1 MSDTLWSNP
10 LLESHVLPPFDRIQ
24 PQFAEPAIVELV
36 TKCRE
41 QLRSSM
47 ENAGEHPVWE
57 ETLAPLEE
65 VQDKLGKAFNPVS
78 HLNSVLSGDWRA
90 PYEACLA
97 KVTEYWTE
105 VGQDPALY
113 AVYRSLAKAPEFAS
127 WPQARQQAV
136 RHGLRDMHLG
146 GVSLQG
152 AARERFATISKRL
165 AELKSTFANNVLD
178 ATNAWTLNIEDE
190 SELAG
195 IPQTALDSAKAL
207 AESKG
212 KKGWLL
218 TLDGP
223 CFLAV
228 MTHADNRDLRH
239 QMSTAYITRASDVGP
254 NGGEFDNTN
263 VMAEILALRAEQAHL
278 LGMKNYAERSLASKM
293 ARDPEEVENFLWDLA
308 KRARPAAVREFAELQ
323 AFAAEQLDIE
333 QLRPWDT
340 AWAAE
345 KLKQSRYAV
354 SQEELRPYF
363 PYPKVLQGLFAV
375 AEKLF
380 GVTAEE
386 DPTIATYH
394 PDVHF
399 YWLKRGEEPIAGFY
413 LDPYAR
419 ENKRGGAWMDDA
431 RVRRQ
436 CVAGLQLPVAY
447 LVCNFSS
454 PTAAGASSLTAAD
467 ARSSSKGTP
476 ALLTHYEVTTLFHEF
491 GHGLHHMLTQ
501 VDVAAVSGINGVAWD
516 AVELP
521 SQFLENWCWEPE
533 ALAMISGHYQSG
545 EPLPQALLDKMLA
558 AKNFQS
564 AMFTTRQLEFA
575 LFDFLLHSRPEG
587 ANGLEIQRL
596 INEVREKVSVVPV
609 SPENRFQHSFSH
621 IFAGGYAAGYYS
633 YKWAEVLSADA
644 FSLFEEKGIFDSETG
659 RKFLATVLEQGG
671 SRDAQELF
679 AEFRGRAPKIDA
691 LLRHSGIE

>member
-1 MSDTLWSNP
+1 MSDTPSSNP
-10 LLESHVLPPFDRIQ
+10 LLAAPVLPPFDTVK
-24 PQFAEPAIVELV
+24 PEHAEPAISALIE
-36 TKCRE
+36 KCRE
-41 QLRSSM
+41 QLQFSL
-47 ENAGEHPVWE
+47 EKAGEHPVWE

-65 VQDKLGKAFNPVS
+65 AQDQLSKAFSPVS

-105 VGQDPALY
+105 LGQNAELY
-113 AVYRSLAKAPEFAS
+113 AVYRALAKSPDFAS

-146 GVSLQG
+146 GVSLEG
-152 AARERFATISKRL
+152 EKRTRYATISKRL
-165 AELKSTFANNVLD
+165 AELKSRFANNVLD
-178 ATNAWTLNIEDE
+178 ATNAWTLNITDAA
-190 SELAG
+190 ELAG
-195 IPQTALDSAKAL
+195 IPDSALAAAAAL
-207 AESKG
+207 AEAKG
-212 KKGWLL
+212 KQGWLL

-228 MTHADNRDLRH
+228 MTHAENRALRQKVH
-239 QMSTAYITRASDVGP
+239 YAYITRASDVGP
-254 NGGEFDNTN
+254 NAGEFDNAN

-293 ARDPEEVENFLWDLA
+293 AESPEEVEKFLWDLA

-323 AFAAEQLDIE
+323 AFAIAELGLDKL
-333 QLRPWDT
+333 QPWDI

-345 KLKQSRYAV
+345 KLKQARYAV
-354 SQEELRPYF
+354 SQEDLRPYF
-363 PYPKVLQGLFAV
+363 PYPRVLAGMFAV
-375 AEKLF
+375 AERLF
-380 GVTAEE
+380 GVVAER
-386 DPTIATYH
+386 DDTVASYH

-399 YWLKRGEEPIAGFY
+399 YWLKRGGEPIAGFY

-419 ENKRGGAWMDDA
+419 EKKRGGAWMDDA

-436 CVAGLQLPVAY
+436 AIAGLQLPVAY

-454 PTAAGASSLTAAD
+454 PSKD
-467 ARSSSKGTP
+467 AP

-521 SQFLENWCWEPE
+521 SQFLENWCWEPQ
-533 ALAMISGHYQSG
+533 ALTMISGHYQTG
-545 EPLPQALLDKMLA
+545 EPLPRVMLDKMLA

-564 AMFTTRQLEFA
+564 AMFTVRQLEFA

-587 ANGLEIQRL
+587 ANTEEIQRL
-596 INEVREKVSVVPV
+596 INDVRTRVSVVPV
-609 SPENRFQHSFSH
+609 SPDNRFQHSFSH

-644 FSLFEEKGIFDSETG
+644 FSLFEENGIFDADTG
-659 RKFLATVLEQGG
+659 RRFLSTVLEQGG
-671 SRDAQELF
+671 SRDAQDLF

>member
-1 MSDTLWSNP
+1 MSESPASNP
-10 LLESHVLPPFDRIQ
+10 LLSAPLLPPFDTVK
-24 PQFAEPAIVELV
+24 PQHAEPAIAELIA
-36 TKCRE
+36 KCRE
-41 QLRSSM
+41 QLQSCLQ
-47 ENAGEHPVWE
+47 NAGTNPSWE
-57 ETLAPLEE
+57 ETMAPLEE
-65 VQDKLGKAFNPVS
+65 AQDQLSKAFSPVS

-97 KVTEYWTE
+97 QVTEYWTE
-105 VGQDPALY
+105 LGQNPELY
-113 AVYRSLAKAPEFAS
+113 AVYRALAKSADFAS
-127 WPQARQQAV
+127 WPQARKQAV

-146 GVSLQG
+146 GVSLEG
-152 AARERFATISKRL
+152 DKRERYASISKRL
-165 AELKSTFANNVLD
+165 AELKSKFANNVLD
-178 ATNAWTLNIEDE
+178 ATNAWTLNITDE
-190 SELAG
+190 AELAG
-195 IPQTALDSAKAL
+195 IPESSLATATAL

-212 KKGWLL
+212 KSGWLL

-228 MTHADNRDLRH
+228 MTHAENRELRH
-239 QMSTAYITRASDVGP
+239 KMHYAFITRASNVGP
-254 NGGEFDNTN
+254 NAGEFDNAN
-263 VMAEILALRAEQAHL
+263 VMAEILSLRAEQAHL

-293 ARDPEEVENFLWDLA
+293 AESPEHVETFLRDLA
-308 KRARPAAVREFAELQ
+308 KRAKPAAVREFAELQ
-323 AFAAEQLDIE
+323 SFADSELGIDRLQ
-333 QLRPWDT
+333 PWDVG
-340 AWAAE
+340 WAAE
-345 KLKQSRYAV
+345 KLKQARYAV

-363 PYPKVLQGLFAV
+363 PYPKVLSGLFSV

-380 GVTAEE
+380 GVSAER
-386 DPTIATYH
+386 DSSVATYH

-399 YWLKRGEEPIAGFY
+399 YWLKRGGEPIAGFY

-436 CVAGLQLPVAY
+436 TSAGLQLPVAY

-454 PTAAGASSLTAAD
+454 PTAASGSGKD
-467 ARSSSKGTP
+467 TP

-533 ALAMISGHYQSG
+533 ALAMIAGHHETG
-545 EPLPQALLDKMLA
+545 EPLPQELLEKMLA

-564 AMFTTRQLEFA
+564 AMFTVRQLEFA

-587 ANGLEIQRL
+587 ANAEEIQRL
-596 INEVREKVSVVPV
+596 INEVRAKVSVVPV
-609 SPENRFQHSFSH
+609 SPDNRFQNSFSH

-644 FSLFEEKGIFDSETG
+644 FSLFEETGIFDPATG
-659 RKFLATVLEQGG
+659 NHFLSTVLEQGG
-671 SRDAQELF
+671 SRDAQDLF

>member
-1 MSDTLWSNP
+1 MSDTSSSNP
-10 LLESHVLPPFDRIQ
+10 LLAAPILPPFDTLK
-24 PQFAEPAIVELV
+24 PEHAEPAIAAFIE
-36 TKCRE
+36 KCRD
-41 QLRSSM
+41 QLQICL
-47 ENAGEHPVWE
+47 EKAGDTPLWD

-65 VQDKLGKAFNPVS
+65 AQDLLSKAFSPVS
-78 HLNSVLSGDWRA
+78 HLNSVLSGGWRA
-90 PYEACLA
+90 PYEACLTR
-97 KVTEYWTE
+97 VTEYWTE
-105 VGQDPALY
+105 LGQNSELY
-113 AVYRSLAKAPEFAS
+113 AVYRALAKSPDFAS
-127 WPQARQQAV
+127 WPQARKQAV

-146 GVSLQG
+146 GVSLEG
-152 AARERFATISKRL
+152 DKRARYAAISKRL

-178 ATNAWTLNIEDE
+178 ATNAWTLNVTEE
-190 SELAG
+190 SELTG
-195 IPQTALDSAKAL
+195 IPDSALAAAKSL

-212 KKGWLL
+212 KPGWLL

-228 MTHADNRDLRH
+228 MTHAENRALRQKIH
-239 QMSTAYITRASDVGP
+239 YAYITRASDVGP
-254 NGGEFDNTN
+254 NAGEFDNAN

-293 ARDPEEVENFLWDLA
+293 AESPEEVEQFLWDLA
-308 KRARPAAVREFAELQ
+308 KRAKPAAVREFAELQ
-323 AFAAEQLDIE
+323 TFATAALGLEKLQ
-333 QLRPWDT
+333 PWDI

-345 KLKQSRYAV
+345 KLKQDRYAV

-363 PYPKVLQGLFAV
+363 PYPKVLAGMFAV
-375 AEKLF
+375 VDRLF
-380 GVTAEE
+380 GVVAER
-386 DPTIATYH
+386 DDSVASYH

-399 YWLKRGEEPIAGFY
+399 YWLKRGGQPIAGFY

-419 ENKRGGAWMDDA
+419 EKKRGGAWMDDA

-436 CVAGLQLPVAY
+436 TIAGLQLPVAY

-454 PTAAGASSLTAAD
+454 PSEG
-467 ARSSSKGTP
+467 KP

-533 ALAMISGHYQSG
+533 ALAMISGHYQTG

-558 AKNFQS
+558 ARNFQS
-564 AMFTTRQLEFA
+564 AMFTVRQLEFA

-587 ANGLEIQRL
+587 ANAEEIQRL
-596 INEVREKVSVVPV
+596 INEVRARVSVVPV
-609 SPENRFQHSFSH
+609 SPDNRFQHSFSH

-644 FSLFEEKGIFDSETG
+644 FSLFEENGIFDPDTG
-659 RKFLATVLEQGG
+659 RKFLTTVLEQGG
-671 SRDAQELF
+671 SRDAQDLF
-679 AEFRGRAPKIDA
+679 TEFRGRAPKIDA

>member
-1 MSDTLWSNP
+1 MSDISSANP
-10 LLESHVLPPFDRIQ
+10 LLTDPVLPPFDRIK
-24 PQFAEPAIVELV
+24 PEHAEPAIAELIA
-36 TKCRE
+36 KCRE
-41 QLRSSM
+41 QLQSCLN
-47 ENAGEHPVWE
+47 NAGDEPSWD
-57 ETLAPLEE
+57 ETMAPLEE
-65 VQDKLGKAFNPVS
+65 AQDSLSKAFSPVS

-97 KVTEYWTE
+97 RVTEYWTE
-105 VGQDPALY
+105 LGQNPELY
-113 AVYRSLAKAPEFAS
+113 AVYRALAKSADFAS
-127 WPQARQQAV
+127 WSQARKQAV

-146 GVSLQG
+146 GVALEG
-152 AARERFATISKRL
+152 EKRERYATISKRL
-165 AELKSTFANNVLD
+165 AELKSKFANNVLD
-178 ATNAWTLNIEDE
+178 ATNAWSLMVTDE
-190 SELAG
+190 AELAG
-195 IPQTALDSAKAL
+195 IPESALAAAKAA

-212 KKGWLL
+212 EQGWRL

-228 MTHADNRDLRH
+228 MTHGENRQLRH
-239 QMSTAYITRASDVGP
+239 KMHYAFITRASDVGP
-254 NGGEFDNTN
+254 NAGEFDNAN
-263 VMAEILALRAEQAHL
+263 VMAEILSLRAEQAHL

-293 ARDPEEVENFLWDLA
+293 AGSPEEVETFLWDLA
-308 KRARPAAVREFAELQ
+308 KRAKPAAVKEFAELQ
-323 AFAAEQLDIE
+323 AFAADQLGLDKL
-333 QLRPWDT
+333 QPWDV
-340 AWAAE
+340 AFAAE

-354 SQEELRPYF
+354 SQEDLRPYF
-363 PYPKVLQGLFAV
+363 PYPKVLSGLFAV

-380 GVTAEE
+380 GVVAER
-386 DPTIATYH
+386 DDSVPSYH
-394 PDVHF
+394 EDVHF
-399 YWLKRGEEPIAGFY
+399 YWLKRGGEPIAGFY

-419 ENKRGGAWMDDA
+419 EKKRGGAWMDDA

-436 CVAGLQLPVAY
+436 TLAGLQLPIAY

-454 PTAAGASSLTAAD
+454 PTAAGASSPD
-467 ARSSSKGTP
+467 KDKP

-533 ALAMISGHYQSG
+533 ALAMISGHYETG

-564 AMFTTRQLEFA
+564 AMFTVRQLEFA

-587 ANGLEIQRL
+587 ANADEIQRL
-596 INEVREKVSVVPV
+596 INDVRARVSVVPV
-609 SPENRFQHSFSH
+609 SPDNRFQNSFSH

-644 FSLFEEKGIFDSETG
+644 FSLFEETGIFDPATG
-659 RKFLATVLEQGG
+659 NRFLTTVLEQGG
-671 SRDAQELF
+671 SRDAQDLF

>member
-1 MSDTLWSNP
+1 MSDSSLDNP
-10 LLESHVLPPFDRIQ
+10 LLGAPVLPPFDTVK
-24 PQFAEPAIVELV
+24 PLHAEPAVSTLIV
-36 TKCRE
+36 KCRE
-41 QLRSSM
+41 QLRSCLES
-47 ENAGEHPVWE
+47 AGDSPTWDD
-57 ETLAPLEE
+57 TMAPLEE
-65 VQDKLGKAFNPVS
+65 AQDQLSKAFSPVS
-78 HLNSVLSGDWRA
+78 HLNSVLSGDWRQ
-90 PYEACLA
+90 PYEECLA

-105 VGQDPALY
+105 LGQNPELY
-113 AVYRSLAKAPEFAS
+113 AAYRALAKAEDFAS

-146 GVSLQG
+146 GVSLEG
-152 AARERFATISKRL
+152 EKRTRYAAISKRL

-178 ATNAWTLNIEDE
+178 ATNAWTLNITEE

-195 IPQTALDSAKAL
+195 IPDSALAQAKTL
-207 AESKG
+207 AESKNQS
-212 KKGWLL
+212 GWLL

-228 MTHADNRDLRH
+228 MTHAENRDLRH
-239 QMSTAYITRASDVGP
+239 RVHFAFITRASDVGP
-254 NGGEFDNTN
+254 NAGEFDNAN

-293 ARDPEEVENFLWDLA
+293 AGSTEEVEAFLRDLA
-308 KRARPAAVREFAELQ
+308 KRAKPAAVKEFAELQ
-323 AFAAEQLDIE
+323 AFATSELGLDS
-333 QLRPWDT
+333 LHPWDV

-363 PYPKVLQGLFAV
+363 PYPQVLTGMFAV
-375 AEKLF
+375 VKKLF
-380 GVTAEE
+380 GVVAER
-386 DPTIATYH
+386 DDSIPTYH
-394 PDVHF
+394 RDVQF
-399 YWLKRGEEPIAGFY
+399 YWLKRGDEPIAGFY

-419 ENKRGGAWMDDA
+419 EKKRGGAWMDDA
-431 RVRRQ
+431 RVRRRTI
-436 CVAGLQLPVAY
+436 AGLQLPVAY

-454 PTAAGASSLTAAD
+454 PAQD
-467 ARSSSKGTP
+467 AP

-491 GHGLHHMLTQ
+491 GHGLHHMLTR

-533 ALAMISGHYQSG
+533 ALAMISGHYETG

-564 AMFTTRQLEFA
+564 AMFTVRQLEFA

-587 ANGLEIQRL
+587 ANAEEIQRL
-596 INEVREKVSVVPV
+596 INEVRAKVSVVPV
-609 SPENRFQHSFSH
+609 SPENRFQNSFSH

-644 FSLFEEKGIFDSETG
+644 FSLFEENGIFDPETG
-659 RKFLATVLEQGG
+659 EKFLTTVLEQGG
-671 SRDAQELF
+671 SRDAQEIF
-679 AEFRGRAPKIDA
+679 VAFRGRAPKIDA

>member
-1 MSDTLWSNP
+1 MSDTPVSAPAANP
-10 LLESHVLPPFDRIQ
+10 LLDAPVLPPFDTIQ
-24 PQFAEPAIVELV
+24 PAHAEPAVAHLV
-36 TKCRE
+36 KKCRN
-41 QLRSSM
+41 QLQSAL
-47 ENAGEHPVWE
+47 ENAGDNPTWE
-57 ETLAPLEE
+57 ATLAPLEE
-65 VQDKLGKAFNPVS
+65 VQDQLSKAFSPIS
-78 HLNSVLSGDWRA
+78 HLNSVLSSAWRA

-97 KVTEYWTE
+97 QVTEYWTE
-105 VGQDPALY
+105 LGQNPELY
-113 AVYRSLAKAPEFAS
+113 AVYRALAKSPDFAG
-127 WPQARQQAV
+127 WPQSRKQAV

-146 GVSLQG
+146 GVSLEG
-152 AARERFATISKRL
+152 AKRERYATISKRL
-165 AELKSTFANNVLD
+165 AELKSQFANNVLD
-178 ATNAWTLNIEDE
+178 ATNAWTLNVTDAA
-190 SELAG
+190 ELEG
-195 IPQTALDSAKAL
+195 IPDSALATASAL

-212 KKGWLL
+212 KEGWLL

-228 MTHADNRDLRH
+228 MTHAENRALRH
-239 QMSTAYITRASDVGP
+239 RMHYAFITRASDTGP
-254 NGGEFDNTN
+254 NAGEFDNAN
-263 VMAEILALRAEQAHL
+263 VMAEILTLRAEQAHL
-278 LGMKNYAERSLASKM
+278 LGLKNYAERSLASKM
-293 ARDPEEVENFLWDLA
+293 AESPEQVETFLWDLA
-308 KRARPAAVREFAELQ
+308 KRARPAAVKEFAELQ
-323 AFAAEQLDIE
+323 AFASGELGLDKL
-333 QLRPWDT
+333 QPWDV

-363 PYPKVLQGLFAV
+363 PYPRVLSGLFAV

-380 GVTAEE
+380 GITAEQDE
-386 DPTIATYH
+386 SVPTYH

-399 YWLKRGEEPIAGFY
+399 YWLKRGGEPIAGFY

-436 CVAGLQLPVAY
+436 TANGLQLPVAY

-454 PTAAGASSLTAAD
+454 P
-467 ARSSSKGTP
+467 SKDKP

-501 VDVAAVSGINGVAWD
+501 VDVASVSGINGVAWD

-533 ALAMISGHYQSG
+533 ALAMIAGHYQTG
-545 EPLPQALLDKMLA
+545 EPLPEALLEKMLA

-564 AMFTTRQLEFA
+564 AMFTVRQLEFA

-587 ANGLEIQRL
+587 ANADEIQRL
-596 INEVREKVSVVPV
+596 INEVRARVSVVPV
-609 SPENRFQHSFSH
+609 SPDNRFQNSFSH

-644 FSLFEEKGIFDSETG
+644 FSLFEETGIFDPATG
-659 RKFLATVLEQGG
+659 NRFLTTVMEQGG
-671 SRDAQELF
+671 SRDAQDLF

>member
-1 MSDTLWSNP
+1 MSETLWSNP
-10 LLESHVLPPFDRIQ
+10 LLESPVLPPFDRIQ
-24 PQFAEPAIVELV
+24 PQFAEPAIVELID
-36 TKCRE
+36 KCRE
-41 QLRSSM
+41 QLRKGL
-47 ENAGEHPVWE
+47 ENAGEKPTWE
-57 ETLAPLEE
+57 NTLAPLEE
-65 VQDKLGKAFNPVS
+65 AQDQLGKAFNPVS

-97 KVTEYWTE
+97 RVTEYWTE
-105 VGQDPALY
+105 VGQDPDLY
-113 AVYRSLAKAPEFAS
+113 AVYRTLAKAPDFAA

-146 GVSLQG
+146 GVSLEG

-165 AELKSTFANNVLD
+165 AELKSKFANNVLD
-178 ATNAWTLNIEDE
+178 ATNAWTLNTEDE

-195 IPQTALDSAKAL
+195 IPQTALATAQAL

-212 KKGWLL
+212 LKGWLL

-239 QMSTAYITRASDVGP
+239 KVSTAYITRASDVGP
-254 NGGEFDNTN
+254 NRGEFDNAD

-293 ARDPEEVENFLWDLA
+293 AQDPAEVEAFLWDLA
-308 KRARPAAVREFAELQ
+308 KRARPAAVKEFAELQ
-323 AFAAEQLDIE
+323 AFAVAELGIE
-333 QLRPWDT
+333 QLQPWDI

-345 KLKQSRYAV
+345 KLKQTRYAV

-380 GVTAEE
+380 GVTAQA
-386 DPTIATYH
+386 DDSVATYH
-394 PDVHF
+394 PDVQF
-399 YWLKRGEEPIAGFY
+399 YWLKRGNEPIAGFY

-436 CVAGLQLPVAY
+436 SVAGLQLPIAY

-454 PTAAGASSLTAAD
+454 PSKD
-467 ARSSSKGTP
+467 AP

-533 ALAMISGHYQSG
+533 ALALIAGHYETG

-564 AMFTTRQLEFA
+564 AMFTVRQLEFA

-587 ANGLEIQRL
+587 ANSLEIQRL
-596 INEVREKVSVVPV
+596 INDVREKVSVVPV
-609 SPENRFQHSFSH
+609 SPENRFQNSFSH

-644 FSLFEEKGIFDSETG
+644 FSLFEENGIFDPTTG
-659 RKFLATVLEQGG
+659 QKFLHTVLEQGG
-671 SRDAQELF
+671 SRDAQDLF
-679 AEFRGRAPKIDA
+679 TEFRGRGPKIDA

>member
-24 PQFAEPAIVELV
+24 PQFAEPAIVELIY
-36 TKCRE
+36 KCRE
-41 QLRSSM
+41 QLRNSL
-47 ENAGEHPVWE
+47 ENAGDNPTWE
-57 ETLAPLEE
+57 GTLAPLEE
-65 VQDKLGKAFNPVS
+65 VQDQLGKAYNPVS

-113 AVYRSLAKAPEFAS
+113 AVYRALAKSPEFAS
-127 WPQARQQAV
+127 WPHARQQAV

-146 GVSLQG
+146 GVSLEG

-178 ATNAWTLNIEDE
+178 ATKAWTLQIEDE

-195 IPQTALDSAKAL
+195 IPQTALASARAL

-212 KKGWLL
+212 KTGWLL

-228 MTHADNRDLRH
+228 MTHANNRELRRK
-239 QMSTAYITRASDVGP
+239 MSTAYITRASDVGP
-254 NGGEFDNTN
+254 NGGEFDNAN

-293 ARDPEEVENFLWDLA
+293 ARDPEEVETFLWDLA
-308 KRARPAAVREFAELQ
+308 KRARPAAAKEFAELQ
-323 AFAAEQLDIE
+323 AFAAAELGIE
-333 QLRPWDT
+333 HLQPWDT
-340 AWAAE
+340 HWAAE

-354 SQEELRPYF
+354 SEEELRPYF

-380 GVTAEE
+380 GVTAER
-386 DPTIATYH
+386 DVSVATYH
-394 PDVHF
+394 ADVHF
-399 YWLKRGEEPIAGFY
+399 YWVKRGGEPIAGFY

-431 RVRRQ
+431 RVRRRTM
-436 CVAGLQLPVAY
+436 AGLQLPVAY

-454 PTAAGASSLTAAD
+454 PSKD
-467 ARSSSKGTP
+467 AP

-533 ALAMISGHYQSG
+533 ALAMISGHYKTG

-564 AMFTTRQLEFA
+564 AMFTVRQLEFA

-587 ANGLEIQRL
+587 ANAEEIQRL
-596 INEVREKVSVVPV
+596 VNDVRSQVSVVPI

-659 RKFLATVLEQGG
+659 KKFLATILEQGG
-671 SRDAQELF
+671 SRDAQDLF
-679 AEFRGRAPKIDA
+679 TEFRGRSPKIDA

>member
-1 MSDTLWSNP
+1 MSDSASTNP
-10 LLESHVLPPFDRIQ
+10 LLTDPVLPPFDTVK
-24 PQFAEPAIVELV
+24 PEHAEPAIAELIAN
-36 TKCRE
+36 CRE
-41 QLRSSM
+41 QLQACLH
-47 ENAGEHPVWE
+47 NAGSEPNWDQ
-57 ETLAPLEE
+57 TMAPLEE
-65 VQDKLGKAFNPVS
+65 AQDALSKAFSPVS

-97 KVTEYWTE
+97 QVTEYWTE
-105 VGQDPALY
+105 LGQNPELY
-113 AVYRSLAKAPEFAS
+113 AVYRALAKSPDFAN

-146 GVSLQG
+146 GVALEG
-152 AARERFATISKRL
+152 EKRERYAAISKRL
-165 AELKSTFANNVLD
+165 AELKSKFANNVLD
-178 ATNAWTLNIEDE
+178 ATNAWSLTVADE
-190 SELAG
+190 AELAG
-195 IPQTALDSAKAL
+195 IPESALASAKAL

-212 KKGWLL
+212 EQGWRL

-228 MTHADNRDLRH
+228 MTHAENRELRH
-239 QMSTAYITRASDVGP
+239 KMHCGFITRASDVGP
-254 NGGEFDNTN
+254 NAGEFDNAN
-263 VMAEILALRAEQAHL
+263 VMAEILSLRAEQAHL
-278 LGMKNYAERSLASKM
+278 LGMANYAERSLASKM
-293 ARDPEEVENFLWDLA
+293 AGSTEEVETFLWDLA
-308 KRARPAAVREFAELQ
+308 KRAKPAAVKEFTELQ
-323 AFAAEQLDIE
+323 AFAADELGLDKL
-333 QLRPWDT
+333 QPWDV

-345 KLKQSRYAV
+345 KLKQSCYAV
-354 SQEELRPYF
+354 SQEDLRPYF
-363 PYPKVLQGLFAV
+363 PYPKVLCGLFAV

-380 GVTAEE
+380 GVVAER
-386 DPTIATYH
+386 DDSVPSYH
-394 PDVHF
+394 EDVHF
-399 YWLKRGEEPIAGFY
+399 YWLKRGGEPIAGFY

-419 ENKRGGAWMDDA
+419 EKKRGGAWMDDA

-436 CVAGLQLPVAY
+436 TLAGLQLPVAY

-454 PTAAGASSLTAAD
+454 P
-467 ARSSSKGTP
+467 SKDKP

-521 SQFLENWCWEPE
+521 SQFLENWCWEPA
-533 ALAMISGHYQSG
+533 ALAMISGHFETG

-564 AMFTTRQLEFA
+564 AMFTVRQLEFA

-587 ANGLEIQRL
+587 ANADEIQRL
-596 INEVREKVSVVPV
+596 INEVRARVSVVPV
-609 SPENRFQHSFSH
+609 SPDNRFQNSFSH

-644 FSLFEEKGIFDSETG
+644 FSLFEETGIFDPATG
-659 RKFLATVLEQGG
+659 NKFLTTVLEQGG
-671 SRDAQELF
+671 SRDAQDLF
-679 AEFRGRAPKIDA
+679 AEFRGRAPTIDA

>member
-1 MSDTLWSNP
+1 MSETSWSNP
-10 LLESHVLPPFDRIQ
+10 LLESPVLPPFDRIK
-24 PQFAEPAIVELV
+24 PMFAEPAIVELV
-36 TKCRE
+36 ERCRE
-41 QLRSSM
+41 QLRTGL
-47 ENAGEHPVWE
+47 EKAGDNPTWE

-65 VQDKLGKAFNPVS
+65 AQDQLGKAFNPVS

-113 AVYRSLAKAPEFAS
+113 QVYRTLAKAPDFAS
-127 WPQARQQAV
+127 WPQARKQAV

-146 GVSLQG
+146 GVDLQG
-152 AARERFATISKRL
+152 AARERFAAISKRL
-165 AELKSTFANNVLD
+165 AELQSKFANNVLD
-178 ATNAWTLNIEDE
+178 ATNAWTLNVEDE
-190 SELAG
+190 SELQG
-195 IPQTALDSAKAL
+195 IPESAL
-207 AESKG
+207 ATARAAAEAKDLS
-212 KKGWLL
+212 GWLL

-228 MTHADNRDLRH
+228 MTHAENRDLRH
-239 QMSTAYITRASDVGP
+239 QIHTAFITRASDVGP
-254 NGGEFDNTN
+254 NAHEYDNAN
-263 VMAEILALRAEQAHL
+263 IMAEILALRAEQAHL

-293 ARDPEEVENFLWDLA
+293 AKDPREVEDFLWDLA
-308 KRARPAAVREFAELQ
+308 KRARPAAVKEFAELQ
-323 AFAAEQLDIE
+323 AYAAAELGLEKLQ
-333 QLRPWDT
+333 PWDV

-363 PYPKVLQGLFAV
+363 PYPKVLSGLFAV

-380 GVTAEE
+380 GVTVEVDE
-386 DPTIATYH
+386 TVATYH
-394 PDVHF
+394 PDVRF
-399 YWLKRGEEPIAGFY
+399 FWLKRGAEPIAGFY

-419 ENKRGGAWMDDA
+419 EKKRGGAWMDDA

-436 CVAGLQLPVAY
+436 TTAGLQLPIAY
-447 LVCNFSS
+447 LVCNFS
-454 PTAAGASSLTAAD
+454 PASSD
-467 ARSSSKGTP
+467 AP

-545 EPLPQALLDKMLA
+545 EPLPQVLLEKMLA

-564 AMFTTRQLEFA
+564 AMFTVRQLEFA
-575 LFDFLLHSRPEG
+575 LFDLLLHSRPEG
-587 ANGLEIQRL
+587 ANAEEIRRV
-596 INEVREKVSVVPV
+596 INDVRDQVSVVPV
-609 SPENRFQHSFSH
+609 SPDNRFQNSFSH

-644 FSLFEEKGIFDSETG
+644 FSLFEENGIFDPATG
-659 RKFLATVLEQGG
+659 QKFLHTILEQGG
-671 SRDAQELF
+671 SRDPQDLF
-679 AEFRGRAPKIDA
+679 TEFRGRGPKIDA
-691 LLRHSGIE
+691 LLRHSGIEPGIEPGIE

>member
-1 MSDTLWSNP
+1 MSDSASTNP
-10 LLESHVLPPFDRIQ
+10 LLTDPVLPPFDTVK
-24 PQFAEPAIVELV
+24 PEHAEPAIAELIAN
-36 TKCRE
+36 CRE
-41 QLRSSM
+41 QLQACLN
-47 ENAGEHPVWE
+47 NAGSEPNWDQ
-57 ETLAPLEE
+57 TMAPLEE
-65 VQDKLGKAFNPVS
+65 AQDALSKAFSPVS

-97 KVTEYWTE
+97 QVTEYWTE
-105 VGQDPALY
+105 LGQNPELY
-113 AVYRSLAKAPEFAS
+113 AVYRALAKSADFAS

-146 GVSLQG
+146 GVALEG
-152 AARERFATISKRL
+152 DKRERYATISKRL
-165 AELKSTFANNVLD
+165 AELKSKFANHVLD
-178 ATNAWTLNIEDE
+178 ATNAWSLTVTDE
-190 SELAG
+190 AELAG
-195 IPQTALDSAKAL
+195 IPESALAAAKAA

-212 KKGWLL
+212 ESGWRL

-228 MTHADNRDLRH
+228 MTHAENRELRH
-239 QMSTAYITRASDVGP
+239 KMHYGFITRASDVGP
-254 NGGEFDNTN
+254 NAGEFDNAN
-263 VMAEILALRAEQAHL
+263 VMAEILSLRAEQAHL

-293 ARDPEEVENFLWDLA
+293 AGSPEEVETFLWDLA
-308 KRARPAAVREFAELQ
+308 KRAKPAAVKEFAELQ
-323 AFAAEQLDIE
+323 AFAADQLGLDKL
-333 QLRPWDT
+333 QPWDV

-354 SQEELRPYF
+354 SQEDLRPYF
-363 PYPKVLQGLFAV
+363 PYPKVLSGLFAV

-380 GVTAEE
+380 GVVAER
-386 DPTIATYH
+386 DDSVPSYH
-394 PDVHF
+394 EDVHF
-399 YWLKRGEEPIAGFY
+399 YWLKRGGEPIAGFY

-419 ENKRGGAWMDDA
+419 EKKRGGAWMDDA

-436 CVAGLQLPVAY
+436 TLAGLQLPVAY
-447 LVCNFSS
+447 LVCNFSNPS
-454 PTAAGASSLTAAD
+454 ED
-467 ARSSSKGTP
+467 KP

-533 ALAMISGHYQSG
+533 ALAMISGHFETG

-564 AMFTTRQLEFA
+564 AMFTVRQLEFA

-587 ANGLEIQRL
+587 ANADEIQRL
-596 INEVREKVSVVPV
+596 INEVRARVSVVPV
-609 SPENRFQHSFSH
+609 SPDNRFQNSFSH

-644 FSLFEEKGIFDSETG
+644 FSLFEETGIFDPATG
-659 RKFLATVLEQGG
+659 NKFLTTVLEQGG

-679 AEFRGRAPKIDA
+679 AEFRGRAPTIDA

>member
-10 LLESHVLPPFDRIQ
+10 LLESPVLPPFDRIQ
-24 PQFAEPAIVELV
+24 PQFAEPAIVELID
-36 TKCRE
+36 KCRE
-41 QLRSSM
+41 KLRKGLES
-47 ENAGEHPVWE
+47 AGENPSWE

-65 VQDKLGKAFNPVS
+65 VQDQLGKAFNPVS
-78 HLNSVLSGDWRA
+78 HLNSVLSGKWRA

-113 AVYRSLAKAPEFAS
+113 AVYRTLAKAPDFGS

-146 GVSLQG
+146 GVSLEG

-178 ATNAWTLNIEDE
+178 ATNAWTLNIEDA

-195 IPQTALDSAKAL
+195 IPQTALATAQAL

-212 KKGWLL
+212 KNGWLL

-239 QMSTAYITRASDVGP
+239 KMSIAYITRASDVGP
-254 NGGEFDNTN
+254 NAGEFDNAN

-308 KRARPAAVREFAELQ
+308 KRARPAAVKEFSELQ
-323 AFAAEQLDIE
+323 AFAAAELGIDQL
-333 QLRPWDT
+333 QPWDI

-345 KLKQSRYAV
+345 KLKQSRYAI

-363 PYPKVLQGLFAV
+363 PYPRVLQGLFAV

-380 GVTAEE
+380 GVTAQE
-386 DPTIATYH
+386 DSSVATYH

-399 YWLKRGEEPIAGFY
+399 YWLKRGDERIAGFY

-436 CVAGLQLPVAY
+436 SVGGLQLPIAY

-454 PTAAGASSLTAAD
+454 PSKD
-467 ARSSSKGTP
+467 AP

-491 GHGLHHMLTQ
+491 GHGLHHMLTR

-533 ALAMISGHYQSG
+533 ALALISGHYQTG

-558 AKNFQS
+558 ARNFQS
-564 AMFTTRQLEFA
+564 AMFTVRQLEFA

-596 INEVREKVSVVPV
+596 INEVRSKVSVVPV
-609 SPENRFQHSFSH
+609 SPENRFQNSFSH

-644 FSLFEEKGIFDSETG
+644 FSLFEENGIFDPATG
-659 RKFLATVLEQGG
+659 QKFLHTVLEQGG
-671 SRDAQELF
+671 SRDAQDLF
-679 AEFRGRAPKIDA
+679 TEFRGRAPKIDA